1 MQMRATE
8 GTLHTLYI
16 VSKCFQKVLL
26 CVGNLIF
33 NSAIRFVNL
42 NSKGVERVVDFVYVN
57 GIAIQDLIFARVPV
71 CWRCLCFIIESL
83 SNDDG
88 DVNEN
93 GTTAIGL
100 ECVPLGWS
108 VSGSVIGD
116 HSDHGRSNEA
126 MNPLWTRIRRFI
138 WSTWSQRITDPD
150 SDRPKETHP

>member
-1 MQMRATE
+1 MRAME
-8 GTLHTLYI
+8 GTFNMLYI
-16 VSKCFQKVLL
+16 VSNCFQKARL

-42 NSKGVERVVDFVYVN
+42 NGEAGGGGERVVDFVYININ

-83 SNDDG
+83 SNNDG

-100 ECVPLGWS
+100 GCVAL
-108 VSGSVIGD
+108 
-116 HSDHGRSNEA
+116 R
-126 MNPLWTRIRRFI
+126 
-138 WSTWSQRITDPD
+138 
-150 SDRPKETHP
+150 

>member
-1 MQMRATE
+1 MFVSRPVLAAFVGMQMRATE

-26 CVGNLIF
+26 CIGNLIF

-42 NSKGVERVVDFVYVN
+42 NSKGVEGVVDFVYVN

-71 CWRCLCFIIESL
+71 CWRCLCFIMESL
-83 SNDDG
+83 SNNDG

-100 ECVPLGWS
+100 ECVPLG
-108 VSGSVIGD
+108 
-116 HSDHGRSNEA
+116 
-126 MNPLWTRIRRFI
+126 
-138 WSTWSQRITDPD
+138 
-150 SDRPKETHP
+150 